1 VQKKLHAPQVP
12 GPTTTEK
19 FMVKPSTAKHVAMEA
34 STGYNARRLI
44 LIANDAHIGQSD
56 LAIIAVLLRGE

>member
-1 VQKKLHAPQVP
+1 
-12 GPTTTEK
+12 
-19 FMVKPSTAKHVAMEA
+19 MVKPSTAKHVAMEA